1 MKVVI
6 IGGGEVGFHV
16 AKALSEEDY
25 DITVVDIDP
34 LKCRRASENLDVIV
48 VEGNGASPKTLNDAK
63 VGDADYVLCLTVAP
77 KKQDPE
83 VIDEDNNL
91 EDLSEGRAVV
101 DTTPSSVNT
110 DEDEEDALSYFAKL
124 AES

>member
-1 MKVVI
+1 MEAVWKQEYSLAELI
-6 IGGGEVGFHV
+6 APDQF
-16 AKALSEEDY
+16 KSYED
-25 DITVVDIDP
+25 
-34 LKCRRASENLDVIV
+34 LKKRL
-48 VEGNGASPKTLNDAK
+48 
-63 VGDADYVLCLTVAP
+63 DYVLGLTVAP
-77 KKQDPE
+77 KREDPE

>member
-1 MKVVI
+1 MFLVS
-6 IGGGEVGFHV
+6 
-16 AKALSEEDY
+16 A
-25 DITVVDIDP
+25 
-34 LKCRRASENLDVIV
+34 
-48 VEGNGASPKTLNDAK
+48 
-63 VGDADYVLCLTVAP
+63 VAP
-77 KKQDPE
+77 KRQDPE

-124 AES
+124 AEN